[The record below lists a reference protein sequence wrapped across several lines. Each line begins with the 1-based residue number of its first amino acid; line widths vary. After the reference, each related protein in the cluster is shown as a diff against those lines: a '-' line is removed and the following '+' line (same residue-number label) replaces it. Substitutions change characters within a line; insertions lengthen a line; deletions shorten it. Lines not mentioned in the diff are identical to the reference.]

1 MNVASANTVGYSPTA
16 FMATKPS
23 GSGGLGVGSRG
34 ASEPES
40 DETAS
45 PLRGRYPV
53 VALSFDQNASHLVML
68 FRDPTTGDAVAQIP
82 SKVVVRQYEAAQ
94 AEKKRDERRELELVV
109 GGDLKQG
116 GAATGDKS
124 TAAATGETPSIGASF
139 AAAAAK
145 ATAAATATAT
155 ATAAVAATAAPSGG
169 ETGGYTSTGGSTGVS
184 TGGSSGGG
192 ASSGGTTGP
201 APAPV
206 AGGSSGFSGRA
217 SLSLVV

>member
-1 MNVASANTVGYSPTA
+1 MNVASANTVGYSPAA

-34 ASEPES
+34 VSEPES

-82 SKVVVRQYEAAQ
+82 SKVVVKQYEAAQ

-116 GAATGDKS
+116 GAAAGDKN

-139 AAAAAK
+139 AAAAK
-145 ATAAATATAT
+145 AAAAK
-155 ATAAVAATAAPSGG
+155 AAVAATASPSGG
-169 ETGGYTSTGGSTGVS
+169 ETGGYTSTGVS

-192 ASSGGTTGP
+192 ASSGGTAGAASTQTS
-201 APAPV
+201 APV

>member
-53 VALSFDQNASHLVML
+53 VALSFDQDASHLVML

-82 SKVVVRQYEAAQ
+82 SKVVVKQYEAAQ
-94 AEKKRDERRELELVV
+94 AEKKRGERRELELVV

-116 GAATGDKS
+116 GAATGDKN
-124 TAAATGETPSIGASF
+124 AAAPAGETQSIGASF
-139 AAAAAK
+139 AAAAK
-145 ATAAATATAT
+145 
-155 ATAAVAATAAPSGG
+155 ATAAVAATVSPSGG
-169 ETGGYTSTGGSTGVS
+169 ETGGYTSTGVS

-192 ASSGGTTGP
+192 ASSGGTTSAASP
-201 APAPV
+201 QTSAPV

>member
-53 VALSFDQNASHLVML
+53 VALSFDQDASHLVML
-68 FRDPTTGDAVAQIP
+68 FRDPATGDAVAQIP
-82 SKVVVRQYEAAQ
+82 SKVVVKQYEAAQ

-116 GAATGDKS
+116 GATTGDKN
-124 TAAATGETPSIGASF
+124 AAATTGETQSIGASF
-139 AAAAAK
+139 AAAAA
-145 ATAAATATAT
+145 AATTTAATG
-155 ATAAVAATAAPSGG
+155 PSGG
-169 ETGGYTSTGGSTGVS
+169 ETGGYTSTGVS

-192 ASSGGTTGP
+192 ASAGGGGTASAASAST
-201 APAPV
+201 PV

>member
-1 MNVASANTVGYSPTA
+1 MNVASANTVGYGPTA

-23 GSGGLGVGSRG
+23 SPGGLGVGSRG

-53 VALSFDQNASHLVML
+53 VALSFDQDASHLVML

-82 SKVVVRQYEAAQ
+82 SKVVVKQYEAAQ
-94 AEKKRDERRELELVV
+94 AEKKRGERRELELVV

-116 GAATGDKS
+116 GAATGDKN

-139 AAAAAK
+139 AAAAA
-145 ATAAATATAT
+145 ATAAA
-155 ATAAVAATAAPSGG
+155 AAPSGG
-169 ETGGYTSTGGSTGVS
+169 ETGGYTSTGVS

-192 ASSGGTTGP
+192 GGGASGAGTTGTAP
-201 APAPV
+201 APASAPV
-206 AGGSSGFSGRA
+206 VGGSSGFSGRA

>member
-53 VALSFDQNASHLVML
+53 VALSFDQDASHLVML

-82 SKVVVRQYEAAQ
+82 SKVVVKQYEAAQ

-116 GAATGDKS
+116 GAATGDKN
-124 TAAATGETPSIGASF
+124 TAAATGETPSIGATF
-139 AAAAAK
+139 AAAAA
-145 ATAAATATAT
+145 AAAATAAT
-155 ATAAVAATAAPSGG
+155 APSGG
-169 ETGGYTSTGGSTGVS
+169 ETGGYTSTGVS
-184 TGGSSGGG
+184 TGGPSGGG
-192 ASSGGTTGP
+192 ASSGGTTS
-201 APAPV
+201 AASTSAPV

>member
-40 DETAS
+40 DEAAT

-53 VALSFDQNASHLVML
+53 VALSFDQDASHLVML

-82 SKVVVRQYEAAQ
+82 SKVVVKQYEAAQ

-109 GGDLKQG
+109 GGDPKQG
-116 GAATGDKS
+116 AP
-124 TAAATGETPSIGASF
+124 ATGEKKAAAPAGETQSIGASF
-139 AAAAAK
+139 AAAA
-145 ATAAATATAT
+145 TGAAT
-155 ATAAVAATAAPSGG
+155 ATAAPSGG
-169 ETGGYTSTGGSTGVS
+169 ETGGYTSTGVSTGV
-184 TGGSSGGG
+184 SSGGG
-192 ASSGGTTGP
+192 ASSAGTSSAASTS
-201 APAPV
+201 APV

>member
-34 ASEPES
+34 VSEPES

-53 VALSFDQNASHLVML
+53 VALSFDQDASHLVML

-82 SKVVVRQYEAAQ
+82 SKVVVKQYEAAQ

-116 GAATGDKS
+116 GAATGDKNA
-124 TAAATGETPSIGASF
+124 AAATGETQSIGASF
-139 AAAAAK
+139 AAAAK
-145 ATAAATATAT
+145 ATAAA
-155 ATAAVAATAAPSGG
+155 AATVSPSGG
-169 ETGGYTSTGGSTGVS
+169 ETGGYTSTGGSS
-184 TGGSSGGG
+184 GGGGGG
-192 ASSGGTTGP
+192 ASGAGTTGTTP
-201 APAPV
+201 ASAPV
-206 AGGSSGFSGRA
+206 VGGSSGFSGRA